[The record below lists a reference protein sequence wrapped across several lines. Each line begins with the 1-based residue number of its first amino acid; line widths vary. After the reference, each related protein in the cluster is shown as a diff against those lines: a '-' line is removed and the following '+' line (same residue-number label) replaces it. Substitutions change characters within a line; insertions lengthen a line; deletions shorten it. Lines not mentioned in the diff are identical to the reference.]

1 MSAAGE
7 DEAADFNGLARAYRW
22 LEYAT
27 FGPVLERCRFE
38 HLPALRDRR
47 RALILGD
54 GDGRFTARLMAE
66 APALEADCVDAS
78 AAMLALLK
86 RRAPQARVQRADIR
100 RFTPARTGYDLVA
113 THFFLDCLT
122 QEETRALIAR
132 VAPCLAPGALWVV
145 SEFAVPERGA
155 MRPAARALI
164 AALYRAFR
172 LLTGLR
178 VGRVPDYAAALSA
191 VGLRPLFV
199 RTRLWGLLSC
209 ELWSLESIDNY
220 K

>member
-7 DEAADFNGLARAYRW
+7 DEAADFDGLARAYRW

-27 FGPVLERCRFE
+27 FGPILERCRFE
-38 HLPALRDRR
+38 HLPSLRDRR

-54 GDGRFTARLMAE
+54 GDGRFTAQLMAE

-78 AAMLALLK
+78 AGMLGLLK
-86 RRAPQARVQRADIR
+86 QRAPRARVQRADIR
-100 RFTPARTGYDLVA
+100 RLTPAGVGYDLVA

-132 VAPCLAPGALWVV
+132 VAPRLAPGALWVV

-155 MRPAARALI
+155 LRPTARALI

-178 VGRVPDYAAALSA
+178 VDRVPDYASALSA
-191 VGLRPLFV
+191 LGFRPMAV
-199 RTRLWGLLSC
+199 RARLWGLLRS
-209 ELWSLESIDNY
+209 ELWSASRAT
-220 K
+220 